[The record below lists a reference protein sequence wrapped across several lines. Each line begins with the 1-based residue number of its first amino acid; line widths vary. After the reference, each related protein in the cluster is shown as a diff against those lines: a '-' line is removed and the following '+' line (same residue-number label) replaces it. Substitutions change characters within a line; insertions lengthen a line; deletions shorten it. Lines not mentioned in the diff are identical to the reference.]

1 MKGINQE
8 GPNLTPRDEREIL
21 DEIRNDRELI
31 GRLGITPQEL
41 EALSKCA
48 LLGTLT
54 CKQDMLFIL
63 RQIREAGHPDHA
75 TRVPQ
80 PAPPENKQ
88 EDSVADFR
96 RVPVSAAPAV
106 TRERVS
112 LGRTVQRGRPEQWGI
127 FFWGMVVVAAL
138 VWNGVV
144 AISYWRDHVLTTL
157 GTSVGQAAT
166 SDPFRG
172 VDRFSILLLSELA
185 FVALIATAI
194 HLRSRRGHSRFKVRP
209 TRSWR

>member
-1 MKGINQE
+1 MNGKIQD
-8 GPNLTPRDEREIL
+8 GPDLTPRPEREIL

-63 RQIREAGHPDHA
+63 RQIREAGHSDQA
-75 TRVPQ
+75 TRVPKPAQ
-80 PAPPENKQ
+80 LEDEQENPAPDLPR
-88 EDSVADFR
+88 VA
-96 RVPVSAAPAV
+96 VAASPPVKRDPA
-106 TRERVS
+106 S
-112 LGRTVQRGRPEQWGI
+112 LGGIVRRRRPEQWGI
-127 FFWGMVVVAAL
+127 FFWAMVVVVAL
-138 VWNGVV
+138 VWNGVI
-144 AISYWRDHVLTTL
+144 AISHWRDHLLTTI

-172 VDRFSILLLSELA
+172 VDRFSILLLSEIG

>member
-1 MKGINQE
+1 MKGIQPE
-8 GPNLTPRDEREIL
+8 WPNLTPRQEHEIL

-31 GRLGITPQEL
+31 GRLMITPQEL

-80 PAPPENKQ
+80 PAPPEDKE
-88 EDSVADFR
+88 EDPIADLR
-96 RVPVSAAPAV
+96 RVPVSAAPRV
-106 TRERVS
+106 TPDPAS
-112 LGRTVQRGRPEQWGI
+112 LGGIVRRRRPEQWGI
-127 FFWGMVVVAAL
+127 FFWGMVVVVAL
-138 VWNGVV
+138 VWNGVG
-144 AISYWRDHVLTTL
+144 AISHWRDHLLTTM
-157 GTSVGQAAT
+157 GTPVGQT
-166 SDPFRG
+166 SPADAFSG
-172 VDRFSILLLSELA
+172 VDRFSVLLLSEIA
-185 FVALIATAI
+185 FVALIATVVY
-194 HLRSRRGHSRFKVRP
+194 LRSRRGHSRFKVRP

>member
-1 MKGINQE
+1 MKGNSQDR
-8 GPNLTPRDEREIL
+8 PDLTPRAEREIL

-31 GRLGITPQEL
+31 GRLRITPQEL

-63 RQIREAGHPDHA
+63 RQIREAGHPDEA

-80 PAPPENKQ
+80 PAPLEDEQENAAPEL
-88 EDSVADFR
+88 R
-96 RVPVSAAPAV
+96 RVAVAASPAV
-106 TRERVS
+106 TREPAS
-112 LGRTVQRGRPEQWGI
+112 LGGIIRRGRPEQWGI
-127 FFWGMVVVAAL
+127 FFWGMVVVVAL

-144 AISYWRDHVLTTL
+144 AVSHWRDHLLTTM
-157 GTSVGQAAT
+157 GTPIAQAAS
-166 SDPFRG
+166 SDPFSG
-172 VDRFSILLLSELA
+172 VDRFSVLLLSEIA
-185 FVALIATAI
+185 FVGLIATAMY
-194 HLRSRRGHSRFKVRP
+194 LRSRRGHSRFKVRP

>member
-8 GPNLTPRDEREIL
+8 GPNLTPRAEREIL

-31 GRLGITPQEL
+31 GRLSITPQEL

-80 PAPPENKQ
+80 PAPPEDKE
-88 EDSVADFR
+88 EDPVGDLR
-96 RVPVSAAPAV
+96 RVPVSAGPGVMRDPA
-106 TRERVS
+106 S
-112 LGRTVQRGRPEQWGI
+112 LDGIVRPRRPEQWGI
-127 FFWGMVVVAAL
+127 FFWGMVVVVAL

-144 AISYWRDHVLTTL
+144 AVSHWRDHLLTTM
-157 GTSVGQAAT
+157 GTPVVQAAS
-166 SDPFRG
+166 SDAFSG
-172 VDRFSILLLSELA
+172 LDRFSTLLLLELG
-185 FVALIATAI
+185 FVGLIAAAMY
-194 HLRSRRGHSRFKVRP
+194 LRSRRGHSRFKVRP
-209 TRSWR
+209 TRSFR

>member
-8 GPNLTPRDEREIL
+8 GPNLTPREEREIL

-80 PAPPENKQ
+80 PAPL
-88 EDSVADFR
+88 EDKEESRLGDLR
-96 RVPVSAAPAV
+96 RVPVRAAPAV
-106 TRERVS
+106 GHDQAS
-112 LGRTVQRGRPEQWGI
+112 LGGIVRRRRPEQWGI
-127 FFWGMVVVAAL
+127 FSWGMVVVVAL

-144 AISYWRDHVLTTL
+144 AASHWRDHLLTTMV
-157 GTSVGQAAT
+157 TPVAQAAS
-166 SDPFRG
+166 SDAFSG
-172 VDRFSILLLSELA
+172 VDQFSTLLLFELG
-185 FVALIATAI
+185 FVGLIATAI
-194 HLRSRRGHSRFKVRP
+194 YLRSRRGHSRFKVRP
-209 TRSWR
+209 TRSLR

>member
-1 MKGINQE
+1 MKGNDQDY
-8 GPNLTPRDEREIL
+8 PNLTPRQERAIL

-31 GRLGITPQEL
+31 GRLKITPQEL

-63 RQIREAGHPDHA
+63 RQIREAGHTDYA

-80 PAPPENKQ
+80 PAPPQDNE
-88 EDSVADFR
+88 EDPVADLR
-96 RVPVSAAPAV
+96 RVPVRDAPGV
-106 TRERVS
+106 TRDPAS
-112 LGRTVQRGRPEQWGI
+112 LDVTVGRRRPERWAI
-127 FFWGMVVVAAL
+127 FFWGMVVVVAL
-138 VWNGVV
+138 AWNGVV
-144 AISYWRDHVLTTL
+144 AISHWRDHLLTTM
-157 GTSVGQAAT
+157 GTPVGQAAT
-166 SDPFRG
+166 SNAFSGLDH
-172 VDRFSILLLSELA
+172 FSILLLSELA
-185 FVALIATAI
+185 FVTLIATVI